1 MAEEEQRSWDML
13 SEDRKKE
20 VKVNR
25 QPTPR
30 GGSDAFSAFSA
41 LIPLGLQREKKL
53 SKMNDDYSIGHT
65 KHPGLP
71 GQKICP

>member
-30 GGSDAFSAFSA
+30 SRDTFSALSSAFSHF
-41 LIPLGLQREKKL
+41 GTSEKKICRSL
-53 SKMNDDYSIGHT
+53 NDDGGVGRT
-65 KHPGLP
+65 KQSGLP
-71 GQKICP
+71 G